1 MANNFKNQADDL
13 KPREK
18 MMRAASL
25 RDVDSEDLLA
35 VLLKT
40 GTSGC
45 DVMELSRR
53 LITIFGSI
61 HEFTRVAIDWRAMKE
76 RIRVANQEHP
86 ERKISGVGDVKLLE
100 LAAATELARRGFAQR
115 FDDEDAPPKNVRTI
129 PDAVRFFRSALVGRS
144 EQENFFVLPIDTRF
158 VPACEPICLTRGTLS
173 STPAHPREVFREAIR
188 WGAHAIMVAHN
199 HPSGDPTPS
208 REDIAL
214 TSRLIEASRLV
225 SIPLV
230 DHIVL
235 GSSQYSKGYISLRE
249 SGLVEF

>member
-1 MANNFKNQADDL
+1 MANDFKKQADDL

-18 MMRAASL
+18 MIRAASL

-45 DVMELSRR
+45 DVMELSKR
-53 LITIFGSI
+53 LISIFGSI
-61 HEFTRVAIDWRAMKE
+61 HEFTRVAVDWRAMKE
-76 RIRVANQEHP
+76 RIRIANEEHP
-86 ERKISGVGDVKLLE
+86 ERRICGIGNVKLLE

-115 FDDEDAPPKNVRTI
+115 ICDDDSPPENVRTI
-129 PDAVRFFRSALVGRS
+129 PDAVRFLRSALIGRD

-158 VPACEPICLTRGTLS
+158 VPLCEPICLTRGTLS
-173 STPAHPREVFREAIR
+173 STPAHPREVFRDAIR

-214 TSRLIEASRLV
+214 TSRLIEVSKVV

-230 DHIVL
+230 DHIIL
-235 GSSQYSKGYISLRE
+235 GSLEYSKGYVSLRE
-249 SGLVEF
+249 SGFVEF